1 MTKDQVFEL
10 AKQAGFSVKNF
21 KPPVVTAQHSNGS
34 WVSVGDELERFAQLV
49 RNSAL
54 EEAWQAAQPDDAYQ
68 DEWFK
73 AKADA
78 CRRINLLKEK
88 G

>member
-1 MTKDQVFEL
+1 MTKDQDYLKMALDSGARPTIDNSPTQVW
-10 AKQAGFSVKNF
+10 FSMS
-21 KPPVVTAQHSNGS
+21 A
-34 WVSVGDELERFAQLV
+34 LERFAQLV

-54 EEAWQAAQPDDAYQ
+54 EEAKQAAQPDDAYQ

-78 CRRINLLKEK
+78 CRRINLLKEQ

>member
-1 MTKDQVFEL
+1 MTTDQVTRFFHEAGEL
-10 AKQAGFSVKNF
+10 AGW
-21 KPPVVTAQHSNGS
+21 KPGIGNALVINYLTH
-34 WVSVGDELERFAQLV
+34 FATLV

-78 CRRINLLKEK
+78 CRRINLLMEQ